1 MYHLPD
7 RLFELI
13 RLCGDDQ
20 FHRKK
25 GTCHQIRYLLH
36 HVGSLSGRC
45 EERLTDEGIWSL
57 DKNRNRRNNYRTFVL
72 NFQILVQV
80 RYLTAD
86 NDNVAPIP
94 LDPHMPPCATG
105 QGSSRGEGEKR
116 AWGPFL
122 SSHRRP
128 RTSSFY
134 KFSLQESQRESPRRR
149 ELSYNDS
156 ITLNRLKA

>member
-13 RLCGDDQ
+13 RLRGDDQ

-25 GTCHQIRYLLH
+25 GTCRQIRYLLH

-45 EERLTDEGIWSL
+45 EERVTEEGIWSL
-57 DKNRNRRNNYRTFVL
+57 EKNRNRTNNNRTFVL

-86 NDNVAPIP
+86 NDNVATIP
-94 LDPHMPPCATG
+94 LDPQMPPCATG
-105 QGSSRGEGEKR
+105 QGSSLGEGEKR
-116 AWGPFL
+116 ACGPFL
-122 SSHRRP
+122 SFHRRP
-128 RTSSFY
+128 RTSSFC
-134 KFSLQESQRESPRRR
+134 KFSLQESQGESPRRR
-149 ELSYNDS
+149 DRAIMS
-156 ITLNRLKA
+156 R